1 MTTPDIESSTGL
13 TVLYDGDCP
22 LCRREVGVYRGLR
35 PLRPLHWVDVSDRRL
50 ALPVTG
56 ERADYLA
63 RFHVR
68 RDDGE
73 VLSGARAFIALWAA
87 LPGWRWLARA
97 GALPGVA
104 SVLEVAYRG
113 FLRVRPSMQRVA
125 RALDTP
131 GVPDDLIGELRSDH
145 AGETG
150 AVWIYRGILAVSRD
164 PLVREFAQRHGVTE
178 QQHLDRIS
186 ALLPPLRR
194 SVLLPGWR
202 VAGFLT
208 GALPA
213 LFGARAVFG
222 TIGAVETFVD
232 RHYQQQIDRLPDDG
246 SHPALRALLV
256 ECQADECAHRD
267 EALGH
272 GDLPDGWLMRSWCGL
287 VGSGSAFAVTIARR
301 L

>member
-1 MTTPDIESSTGL
+1 M
-13 TVLYDGDCP
+13 
-22 LCRREVGVYRGLR
+22 
-35 PLRPLHWVDVSDRRL
+35 
-50 ALPVTG
+50 
-56 ERADYLA
+56 
-63 RFHVR
+63 
-68 RDDGE
+68 
-73 VLSGARAFIALWAA
+73 
-87 LPGWRWLARA
+87 
-97 GALPGVA
+97 
-104 SVLEVAYRG
+104 
-113 FLRVRPSMQRVA
+113 
-125 RALDTP
+125 
-131 GVPDDLIGELRSDH
+131 PDDLIGELRSDH

-232 RHYQQQIDRLPDDG
+232 RHYQQQIDRLPDNG

>member
-1 MTTPDIESSTGL
+1 MTPTDTDSVNGL

-35 PLRPLHWVDVSDRRL
+35 PLRPLHWVDVSDTQVP
-50 ALPVTG
+50 LPTAG
-56 ERADYLA
+56 DRASYLA

-68 RDDGE
+68 RDSGE

-104 SVLEVAYRG
+104 SVLEVGYRG

-131 GVPDDLIGELRSDH
+131 GVPDELIGELRSDH

-164 PLVREFAQRHGVTE
+164 PVVREFAQRHGVTE
-178 QQHLDRIS
+178 QQHLERIS

-232 RHYQQQIDRLPDDG
+232 HHYQQQIDRLPDDG
-246 SHPALRALLV
+246 RHTQLRALLV

-267 EALGH
+267 EALSH
-272 GDLPDGWLMRSWCGL
+272 GDRPDGWLMRTWCAL